1 MLMPQK
7 KWSLENKK
15 VLITGASKGIGWA
28 TALEMGNLGAQL
40 YLVARNSTEL
50 SEATQE
56 LIDQGIQAT
65 AIPADITIEE
75 DRQKIIERIRQ
86 SGTGLDILV
95 NNVGM
100 NIRKK
105 MVDYAVS
112 EIQQIFNTNLFAV
125 MNLTQLVYPM
135 LQKSASSS
143 IIIIGSVAGSTDVKS
158 GAPYGMTKAALIQ
171 MVKHLAV
178 EWAPDGIRVNAV
190 SPWYTQTPLVEP
202 VLNDY
207 EKMELIHRR
216 TPFNRIALPEEV
228 AAAVAFLA
236 MDKASYITGQNLAI
250 DGGFLANGL

>member
-1 MLMPQK
+1 MSQN

-28 TALEMGNLGAQL
+28 TASEMGDLGAEL
-40 YLVARNSTEL
+40 YLVARNPKEL
-50 SEATQE
+50 NDATQE
-56 LIDQGIQAT
+56 LKNRGILAT
-65 AIPADITIEE
+65 AIPGDITSKE
-75 DRQKIIERIRQ
+75 DQIRIVERIKE
-86 SGTGLDILV
+86 TGASLDALV

-105 MVDYAVS
+105 MVEYTSS
-112 EIQQIFNTNLFAV
+112 EVQQIFNTNLFAALE
-125 MNLTQLVYPM
+125 LTQSIYPF
-135 LQKSASSS
+135 LLKAAPASV
-143 IIIIGSVAGSTDVKS
+143 IFIGSVAGSVDVKS

-171 MVKHLAV
+171 LVKHLAV

-190 SPWYTQTPLVEP
+190 SPWYTHTPLVEP
-202 VLNDY
+202 VLMDHK
-207 EKMELIHRR
+207 KMELIHQR

-228 AAAVAFLA
+228 ASAVAFLT

>member
-1 MLMPQK
+1 MHMKQK

-50 SEATQE
+50 LKATQK
-56 LIDQGIQAT
+56 LTAQGVQAK
-65 AIPADITIEE
+65 AIPADITVEE
-75 DRQKIIERIRQ
+75 DRQKILFELRK
-86 SGTGLDILV
+86 TGFKLDTLV

-105 MVDYAVS
+105 LVDYTPS
-112 EIQQIFNTNLFAV
+112 EIQQIFHTNLFAAV
-125 MNLTQLVYPM
+125 ELTQLFYPM
-135 LQKSASSS
+135 LSAAAPSSVVV
-143 IIIIGSVAGSTDVKS
+143 IGSVAGSTDVKS

-171 MVKHLAV
+171 LVKHLAV

-190 SPWYTQTPLVEP
+190 SPWYTHTPLVEP
-202 VLNDY
+202 VLNDHK
-207 EKMELIHRR
+207 KMELIHRR

-236 MDKASYITGQNLAI
+236 MDKASYITGQNLFI

>member
-1 MLMPQK
+1 MTPK

-28 TALEMGNLGAQL
+28 TACEMGHLGAQL
-40 YLVARNSTEL
+40 YLVARNSKEL
-50 SEATQE
+50 LEATQK

-65 AIPADITIEE
+65 AIPADITIAE
-75 DRQKIIERIRQ
+75 DQQKILLKLKQ
-86 SGTGLDILV
+86 MGSQLDVLV

-105 MVDYAVS
+105 MIEYTPS
-112 EIQQIFNTNLFAV
+112 EIQQIFNTNLFAAV
-125 MNLTQLVYPM
+125 DLTQSVYPM
-135 LQKSASSS
+135 LQDASLSS
-143 IIIIGSVAGSTDVKS
+143 VIFIGSVAGSTDVKS

-171 MVKHLAV
+171 LVKHLAV
-178 EWAPDGIRVNAV
+178 EWAPDGIRVNVV
-190 SPWYTQTPLVEP
+190 SPWYTHTPLVEP
-202 VLNDY
+202 VLTNHK
-207 EKMELIHRR
+207 KMELIYRR